1 MAASDPE
8 HPASSENILPRKDDL
23 AGSSSACVDAT
34 LTLPLHSADILRM
47 LCYVSV
53 FTTSEKL

>member
-8 HPASSENILPRKDDL
+8 HPASSENILPGKDDL
-23 AGSSSACVDAT
+23 AGSSVCVDAT

-47 LCYVSV
+47 LCYASV